1 MMRSS
6 SPAGRRYTARILVSM
21 AAYAGL
27 LVATIELFRRAAPG
41 GALKYVLALLPAL
54 PIVAVVA
61 FMALYLKE
69 EGDEFRRMKTTQGM
83 LGGLLL
89 TLAGGTVWGFLE
101 VFADA
106 PHVPLY
112 WVFPI
117 FCVGMGL
124 SAAVLEW
131 RYRA

>member
-6 SPAGRRYTARILVSM
+6 SVAGRRYTARILVAM
-21 AAYAGL
+21 TAYAAL
-27 LVATIELFRRAAPG
+27 LVLTIHLFRTGAPTG
-41 GALKYVLALLPAL
+41 PLKYALALLPAI

-69 EGDEFRRMKTTQGM
+69 EDDEFRRMKTTQGM

-89 TLAGGTVWGFLE
+89 TLGGGTVWGFLE
-101 VFADA
+101 VFAEA

-117 FCVGMGL
+117 FCVGLGL
-124 SAAVLEW
+124 SSAALEW